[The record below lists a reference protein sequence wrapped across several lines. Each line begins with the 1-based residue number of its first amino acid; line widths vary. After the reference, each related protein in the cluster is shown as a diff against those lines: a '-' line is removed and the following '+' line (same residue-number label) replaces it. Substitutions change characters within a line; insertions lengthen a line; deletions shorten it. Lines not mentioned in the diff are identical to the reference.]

1 MSDATPNREWRF
13 YLDDMI
19 HFCERVQAFTSGLDQ
34 SRFVNDVMR
43 FEAMVRNIESAVL
56 FSDESFF
63 SRKTG
68 LYE

>member
-19 HFCERVQAFTSGLDQ
+19 GFCERVHAFTSGLDQ

-43 FEAMVRNIESAVL
+43 FACYGSEYRYVMTHGLL
-56 FSDESFF
+56 FQ
-63 SRKTG
+63 RT